1 MVKLNANQIPGLS
14 KLFQCDKPLLISAF
28 EEPSV
33 GEAIV
38 DNKEQPSA
46 CVLRTGFLDATFFVA
61 SDQAFLDGAV
71 SEMRKTG
78 DVLLLWM
85 EANDTGVHPP
95 EGVTRI
101 HDDVEFRDRAP
112 AEGPPPDIPSGCEIR
127 PIDAQLADRCPWGG
141 LRDVCNAPVAFFNR
155 SKGFCLMRGDEIL
168 CEAVAPFWGEGL
180 VELGV
185 VTPEP
190 HRRKGYAFLTCEH
203 LARACEAMDYRT
215 AWATG
220 RSNLGSIAVAHKL
233 GYRTEH
239 SYKTL
244 FYPKN

>member
-1 MVKLNANQIPGLS
+1 MLKLSADEIPGLS
-14 KLFQCDKPLLISAF
+14 NLFQCDKPLLISAF
-28 EEPSV
+28 EGPTA
-33 GEAIV
+33 GEVIA
-38 DNKEQPSA
+38 DSKEQPSA
-46 CVLRTGFLDATFFVA
+46 CVLRTRFLDATFFVA
-61 SDQAFLDGAV
+61 SDQAFLDEAV

-85 EANDTGVHPP
+85 EANETGVHPP

-101 HDDVEFRDRAP
+101 QNDVEFRDRVR
-112 AEGPPPDIPSGCEIR
+112 AEGPPPDIPGGYEIR
-127 PIDAQLADRCPWGG
+127 PIDAQFAERCPWGG
-141 LRDVCNAPVAFFNR
+141 LRDVCNSPGEFFNR

-185 VTPEP
+185 VTHEQ

-203 LARACEAMDYRT
+203 LARACEEMGYRT

-220 RSNLGSIAVAHKL
+220 RTNLGSIAVARKL
-233 GYRTEH
+233 GYRTEL

-244 FYPKN
+244 FYPRS